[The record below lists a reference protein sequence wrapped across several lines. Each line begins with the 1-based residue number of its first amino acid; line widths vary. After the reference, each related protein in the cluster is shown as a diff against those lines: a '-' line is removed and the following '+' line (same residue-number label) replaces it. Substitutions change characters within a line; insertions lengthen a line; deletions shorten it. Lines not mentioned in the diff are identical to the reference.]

1 MDAGCSAALDPMV
14 AHGASPQ
21 TFVKTGVRG
30 AVYRASV
37 IGCVLAGS
45 TTTTWNTTAKRTY
58 FLFVFPKTISKFP
71 CHRPESNR
79 IVCKY

>member
-1 MDAGCSAALDPMV
+1 MDASCSAALDPMV

-21 TFVKTGVRG
+21 TFVKTGVRV

-37 IGCVLAGS
+37 IGCELAG
-45 TTTTWNTTAKRTY
+45 NTTAKRTY
-58 FLFVFPKTISKFP
+58 FLNVFPRTRSKFH
-71 CHRPESNR
+71 CHFSEYNR